1 MKYCTKCGNE
11 LMDEAV
17 ICPKC
22 GCMVEGANIT
32 GVPNQQNE
40 NDGNS
45 FTDGNAPTHQNTTK
59 TSNYV
64 TVIKV
69 FLILGCIAMAA
80 VTYGIALAWCIPM
93 TIYYFRQVE
102 KKQPIGTA
110 FKVCTLLFVNLIA
123 GIFMLCEKE

>member
-22 GCMVEGANIT
+22 GCMVEGANLNN
-32 GVPNQQNE
+32 VPKQNE
-40 NDGNS
+40 ADENLFTSGN
-45 FTDGNAPTHQNTTK
+45 TPTPQDTTK

-69 FLILGCIAMAA
+69 FLVLGCIA
-80 VTYGIALAWCIPM
+80 
-93 TIYYFRQVE
+93 IYYFRQVE
-102 KKQPIGTA
+102 KKQPIGMA
-110 FKVCTLLFVNLIA
+110 FKICTLLFVSLIA
-123 GIFMLCEKE
+123 GIFMLCDKE

>member
-22 GCMVEGANIT
+22 GCMVEGANLNN
-32 GVPNQQNE
+32 GPKQNE
-40 NDGNS
+40 ADENLFTSGN
-45 FTDGNAPTHQNTTK
+45 TPTPQDTTK

-69 FLILGCIAMAA
+69 FLILGCIAMA
-80 VTYGIALAWCIPM
+80 VFSYGIALAWCIPM

-102 KKQPIGTA
+102 KKQPIGMA
-110 FKVCTLLFVNLIA
+110 FKICTLLFVSLIA
-123 GIFMLCEKE
+123 GIFMLCDKE